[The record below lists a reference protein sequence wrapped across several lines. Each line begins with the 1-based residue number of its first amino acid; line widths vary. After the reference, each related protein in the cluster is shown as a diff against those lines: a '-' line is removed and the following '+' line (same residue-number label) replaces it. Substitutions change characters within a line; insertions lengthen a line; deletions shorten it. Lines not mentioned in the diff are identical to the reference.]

1 MKVKYALMLC
11 VFSLAPFSNAQEP
24 AKSTEILAALSTPI
38 PSSVLTL
45 EQRTDKLGS
54 LALVP
59 AETSACLAVLGFGQI
74 LVDIENACTV
84 ADRDNDSRERR
95 LQSQQ
100 ETKGFKE
107 LIIAGDAEL
116 PAMIADIA
124 PLLSSCDAYMN
135 RKFALGLLA
144 TFFAVEGIDEGKIM
158 EPTQLAMLKGLS
170 SWLHKETF
178 APALVIMRIDKT
190 VSDMVKANV
199 ARMITDISD
208 DSIIKRHQLTYQGIE
223 FSGFVLDGKA
233 LLESEREGISREFLS
248 LGMHAAELE
257 ILLKG
262 IEKINWH
269 VLAGFK
275 DDKMIVSISQD
286 PAKQLKLATSP
297 KESILATDRLAF
309 TDHVAAP
316 SVLGYSDVPTS
327 KALLSLKEQMSK
339 AMLEAWARS
348 LEVLAQEWNLGDVAG
363 LVSALN
369 AYDRHY
375 QDLLKMSKLTK
386 PMTFLAWR
394 DKGLQIEASLA
405 KQGLL
410 AMDKPLK
417 LSSFADRPENILYA
431 AASLNPQYVATFIEL
446 CESGVEALWQLAPI
460 IVANNKDKKSSEAL
474 QMFTLLQM
482 CKPELVQIWNSAKLA
497 LSGMDNDAVLIV
509 DKNGSMP
516 KGIPSLSLATGAQ
529 IFVPRFAY
537 AKGITNRGKI
547 SEAWEK
553 MVTSIDSLVGSLSS
567 PSEVADNAD
576 FSLTPKKKDANGL
589 TTYSYPSPFFT
600 VDCDPCL
607 SISDKVFVVGSSPQ
621 LNQEVAEAMTSSQS
635 GSFKGAAFVFKTNAL
650 VKMLCVT
657 PLLSICIEPEFV
669 EPFLGISEHIDGIYG
684 VVTEDESTNIRIS
697 IPFK

>member
-1 MKVKYALMLC
+1 MKVKHALMLC
-11 VFSLAPFSNAQEP
+11 AFSLAPFSNAQEP
-24 AKSTEILAALSTPI
+24 SKSTAILAALSAPTP
-38 PSSVLTL
+38 SALLTL

-74 LVDIENACTV
+74 LVDIENALTD
-84 ADRDNDSRERR
+84 AEGDNRA
-95 LQSQQ
+95 QQ
-100 ETKGFKE
+100 ETKGFKDF
-107 LIIAGDAEL
+107 IIAGDAEL

-124 PLLSSCDAYMN
+124 PLLCSCEAYMN
-135 RKFALGLLA
+135 RMFALELFDSALDGKELN
-144 TFFAVEGIDEGKIM
+144 EDKIM
-158 EPTQLAMLKGLS
+158 KPTQLDMLKGLS
-170 SWLHKETF
+170 SWLQKETF
-178 APALVIMRIDKT
+178 APALLIMRIDQT
-190 VSDMVKANV
+190 VSDMVKTNV
-199 ARMITDISD
+199 ARMIDDIVD

-233 LLESEREGISREFLS
+233 LIEAEREGISREFLS
-248 LGMHAAELE
+248 LGMHAADLE
-257 ILLKG
+257 ILLKR

-275 DDKMIVSISQD
+275 EDKMIVSISQD
-286 PAKQLKLATSP
+286 PGKQLKLAMSP

-316 SVLGYSDVPTS
+316 AVLGYIDLPTS

-348 LEVLAQEWNLGDVAG
+348 LEVLAQEWNLGDIAG

-369 AYDRHY
+369 AYDFHY

-386 PMTFLAWR
+386 PMTFLAWE
-394 DKGLQIEASLA
+394 DKGLQIEASIV

-410 AMDKPLK
+410 AMDRALK

-460 IVANNKDKKSSEAL
+460 IVANNNGKKSSEAL

-482 CKPELVQIWNSAKLA
+482 CKPELVQIWDSAKIA
-497 LSGMDNDAVLIV
+497 LSGMDNDGVLIV

-516 KGIPSLSLATGAQ
+516 KGIPALSLSTGAQ

-537 AKGITNRGKI
+537 AKGITNRSKI

-567 PSEVADNAD
+567 PSEVADDAGL
-576 FSLTPKKKDANGL
+576 SLTPKKKDANGL
-589 TTYSYPSPFFT
+589 MTYSYPSPFFT
-600 VDCDPCL
+600 ADCDPCL

-635 GSFKGAAFVFKTNAL
+635 GIYKGAAFVLKTKAF
-650 VKMLCVT
+650 VKILRVA
-657 PLLSICIEPEFV
+657 PLLSIGFEPEFIDS
-669 EPFLGISEHIDGIYG
+669 FFRLSEHIDGIYG